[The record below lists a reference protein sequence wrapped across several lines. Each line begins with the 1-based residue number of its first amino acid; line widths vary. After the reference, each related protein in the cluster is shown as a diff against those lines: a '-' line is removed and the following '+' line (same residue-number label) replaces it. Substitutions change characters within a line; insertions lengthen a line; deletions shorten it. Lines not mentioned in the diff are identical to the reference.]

1 VPLLLQRL
9 RRLQSSSE
17 FAMTANNT
25 RPFAHLSSLKSPP
38 YRGDGVIKVTP
49 PSGVKRQNIFAVRE
63 NGVTSAAKTN
73 LKETPEVVNSSV
85 TEMSEVSDLT
95 RFVRI
100 IFTSL
105 VRSCQTLRTA
115 RREKEQNWITR
126 RRRPFR

>member
-1 VPLLLQRL
+1 
-9 RRLQSSSE
+9 
-17 FAMTANNT
+17 MTANNT

-49 PSGVKRQNIFAVRE
+49 PSGVKRLRE
-63 NGVTSAAKTN
+63 NGVTPAAKTN

>member
-1 VPLLLQRL
+1 ML
-9 RRLQSSSE
+9 E
-17 FAMTANNT
+17 
-25 RPFAHLSSLKSPP
+25 
-38 YRGDGVIKVTP
+38 
-49 PSGVKRQNIFAVRE
+49 NIFAVRE
-63 NGVTSAAKTN
+63 NGVTPAAKTN

-100 IFTSL
+100 IVTSL

-115 RREKEQNWITR
+115 RREREQNWITK